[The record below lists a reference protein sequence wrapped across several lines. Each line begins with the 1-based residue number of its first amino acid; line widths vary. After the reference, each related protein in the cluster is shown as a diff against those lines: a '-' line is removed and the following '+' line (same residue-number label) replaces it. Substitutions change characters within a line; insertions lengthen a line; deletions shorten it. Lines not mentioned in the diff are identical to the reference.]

1 MTFLLIDCCRQLDLT
16 FIKNSI
22 TESSSPGEIA
32 KKNNMESRNSKMFNL
47 PSSGL

>member
-32 KKNNMESRNSKMFNL
+32 KKTIWSLTIAKR
-47 PSSGL
+47 